1 MFFFLFFVSYNN
13 VFIIPALKQK
23 NNEKT
28 EVINPNNLFLSLAC
42 AIIFAPLKTVKN
54 TINILSV

>member
-1 MFFFLFFVSYNN
+1 MF
-13 VFIIPALKQK
+13 FIIPALKQK